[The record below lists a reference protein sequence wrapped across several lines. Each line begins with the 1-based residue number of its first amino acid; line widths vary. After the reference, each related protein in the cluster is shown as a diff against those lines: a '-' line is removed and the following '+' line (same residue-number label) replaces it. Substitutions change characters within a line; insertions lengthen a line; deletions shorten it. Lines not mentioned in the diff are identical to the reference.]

1 MEIVPGRNPQQW
13 AAFNSRFRLLLSP
26 VVSTLCFLVVVFGS
40 VYGMKKMLEPQFP
53 GIGLA
58 AAVVIAFVV
67 QRLNGVSVHFST
79 RMIASLFIP
88 RSEKRQ
94 LENQR
99 VAGVDI
105 TIGVLCLFLTA
116 GICTV
121 DFIVNREGNH
131 EAVELMTEKPQE
143 KTVDTEPH
151 EKVLALAEKARN
163 AEKAAEDRER
173 AAWNTKVNSEINAE
187 KRRLEAR
194 KRHLSTVAGTWAQ
207 NETRQINSSLKGLE
221 SKRRDRKAEFIPQTS
236 NLAEK
241 EKALADIA
249 ARQSSL
255 LLGQQAHVDQTN
267 NRTQD
272 DYEQRKHAR
281 KSGMFLI
288 YIAGMFLWHLCHGL
302 KQYRA
307 LKFDEKHPDKASPLI
322 EIFKTIGNGLDNA
335 LWTIRAK
342 IYDWLPEDEIQD
354 AAKKDLLAKV
364 QTEVC
369 QDVFSFVSAN
379 QGVNE
384 MAIYIALKR
393 HDLNEVRQSLRVLKT
408 AKLLF
413 ENSGLWT
420 ADKNQAQFFFN
431 LTPTGMP
438 QAEFYNSKTAENQE
452 ESSKFVINESSIK
465 ALIDDLLTSR
475 PFVPDKTE
483 IDRLISHL
491 QSTIKFV

>member
-1 MEIVPGRNPQQW
+1 MEIVPGRNPQHW

-26 VVSTLCFLVVVFGS
+26 IVSTLCFLVVVFGS

-105 TIGVLCLFLTA
+105 VIGLLCLFLTA

-131 EAVELMTEKPQE
+131 EAVEMMTEKPQE
-143 KTVDTEPH
+143 KTVDTKPH
-151 EKVLALAEKARN
+151 EKVLALAEKARD
-163 AEKAAEDRER
+163 AEKAAENRER
-173 AAWNTKVNSEINAE
+173 AAWNSKVDAEINAE

-194 KRHLSTVAGTWAQ
+194 KRHLASVSATWAQ
-207 NETRQINSSLKGLE
+207 NEIRQISASLKGLE
-221 SKRRDRKAEFIPQTS
+221 SRRRERKAEFIPKTS

-241 EKALADIA
+241 EKVLADIA
-249 ARQSSL
+249 AQQSTL
-255 LLGQQAHVDQTN
+255 LLGQQAHVDKAN
-267 NRTQD
+267 NQALGE
-272 DYEQRKHAR
+272 YEQRKQSR

-288 YIAGMFLWHLCHGL
+288 YMAGMFLWHLCHGL

-307 LKFDEKHPDKASPLI
+307 LKFDEKHPDKASPMI

-335 LWTIRAK
+335 LWTVRAR

-354 AAKKDLLAKV
+354 AAKKDLLSKV

-369 QDVFSFVSAN
+369 RDVFAFVSAN

-384 MAIYIALKR
+384 MAIYMAMKR
-393 HDLNEVRQSLRVLKT
+393 HELDGVRQALRVLKT

-420 ADKNQAQFFFN
+420 ADKNQAQFFFDQSRSA
-431 LTPTGMP
+431 LSSP
-438 QAEFYNSKTAENQE
+438 EHYYSKGAENQGL
-452 ESSKFVINESSIK
+452 SSIFVVNEAFVR
-465 ALIDDLLTSR
+465 ALIDDLLTARSY
-475 PFVPDKTE
+475 VQDKAP
-483 IDRLISHL
+483 IDQLIQEL
-491 QSTIKFV
+491 ESTIKFV

>member
-1 MEIVPGRNPQQW
+1 MEIVPGRNPQEW

-53 GIGLA
+53 GIGLWM
-58 AAVVIAFVV
+58 AVVIAFVV
-67 QRLNGVSVHFST
+67 QKLNGVSVHFST
-79 RMIASLFIP
+79 RMIASFFLP
-88 RSEKRQ
+88 KSEKRS
-94 LENQR
+94 LENQK
-99 VAGVDI
+99 VAGIDI
-105 TIGVLCLFLTA
+105 TIGILCLCLTA

-121 DFIVNREGNH
+121 DFIVNKEGNH
-131 EAVELMTEKPQE
+131 EAVERMTSKPEE
-143 KTVDTEPH
+143 KTVDTAPH

-173 AAWNTKVNSEINAE
+173 AAWGTKIDAEINKE

-194 KRHLSTVAGTWAQ
+194 KKRLSGVGASWAQ
-207 NETRQINSSLKGLE
+207 TEARQINSQLSGLE
-221 SKRRDRKAEFIPQTS
+221 KKRRERKAEFIPKTS

-249 ARQSSL
+249 AQQSSL
-255 LLGQQAHVDQTN
+255 LLGQQSRVEQVNTEAQGE
-267 NRTQD
+267 
-272 DYEQRKHAR
+272 YEARKDAR

-288 YIAGMFLWHLCHGL
+288 YIAAMFLWHICHGM

-307 LKFDEKHPDKASPLI
+307 LKFDEKHPDGESPLI
-322 EIFKTIGNGLDNA
+322 EIFKTIGNGLNNF

-364 QTEVC
+364 QTDLCQEV
-369 QDVFSFVSAN
+369 FNFVSNN

-384 MAIYIALKR
+384 MAIYIAMKR

-408 AKLLF
+408 ARLLF

-431 LTPTGMP
+431 LTGT
-438 QAEFYNSKTAENQE
+438 QENQSQKAENQA
-452 ESSKFVINESSIK
+452 KKRNFVVNEAFVR
-465 ALIDDLLTSR
+465 ALIDDLLSARLFTNN
-475 PFVPDKTE
+475 PAKIDELIKELETTIQFV
-483 IDRLISHL
+483 
-491 QSTIKFV
+491 

>member
-1 MEIVPGRNPQQW
+1 MEIVPGRNPQEW

-26 VVSTLCFLVVVFGS
+26 VVSTLCFLIVVFGS

-53 GIGLA
+53 GIGLWM
-58 AAVVIAFVV
+58 AVVIAFVV

-79 RMIASLFIP
+79 RMIASFFLP
-88 RSEKRQ
+88 RAEKKS

-105 TIGVLCLFLTA
+105 TIGVLCLCLTA

-121 DFIVNREGNH
+121 DFIVNKEGNH
-131 EAVELMTEKPQE
+131 EAVERMTEKPAE
-143 KTVDTEPH
+143 RGVDTAPH
-151 EKVLALAEKARN
+151 DKVLAIAEKARN

-173 AAWNTKVNSEINAE
+173 ATWNTKVDAETNGE

-194 KRHLSTVAGTWAQ
+194 KKHLSSVSANWAQ
-207 NETRQINSSLKGLE
+207 VEIRQINGQLSGLE
-221 SKRRDRKAEFIPQTS
+221 KKRRERKAEFMPKTS

-249 ARQSSL
+249 TDQSRL
-255 LLGQQAHVDQTN
+255 LLGQQSRVEQENTEAQGL
-267 NRTQD
+267 
-272 DYEQRKHAR
+272 YEAR
-281 KSGMFLI
+281 KGARKNGMFLI
-288 YIAGMFLWHLCHGL
+288 YIAAMFLWHICHGMS
-302 KQYRA
+302 QYRA
-307 LKFDEKHPDKASPLI
+307 LKFDEKHPDGESPMI
-322 EIFKTIGNGLDNA
+322 EIFKTIGNGLNNF

-342 IYDWLPEDEIQD
+342 IYDWLPEDEIRD

-364 QTEVC
+364 QTDLCQEVF
-369 QDVFSFVSAN
+369 QFVTNN

-384 MAIYIALKR
+384 MAIYIAMKR

-420 ADKNQAQFFFN
+420 ADKNQAQFFFD
-431 LTPTGMP
+431 LTGTEQNTQSF
-438 QAEFYNSKTAENQE
+438 QAKNIEDQAKKGN
-452 ESSKFVINESSIK
+452 FVINEAFIRG
-465 ALIDDLLTSR
+465 LIDDLLTAR
-475 PFVPDKTE
+475 RFTKNPAP
-483 IDRLISHL
+483 IDRLIKEL
-491 QSTIKFV
+491 ETTIKYV